1 MSMSRVIIIVIGVVV
16 ALLGLGLV
24 LSSVGVASGVHIPVI
39 WFLELIVGLVL
50 IGAGVWVIRGGNIT
64 A

>member
-1 MSMSRVIIIVIGVVV
+1 MSMSRIIVIVIGVVV

-24 LSSVGVASGVHIPVI
+24 LSSVGVASGVHIPVV